1 MAPFWPHT
9 PEGMEREGFL
19 MVEGLTTSQL
29 RILIPEVTMSL
40 EGQQITT
47 GSSNSLAEE
56 SRASLSPTP
65 LPRPQAVL

>member
-47 GSSNSLAEE
+47 ESSNSLAEE